1 VALLIQ
7 QPKTLLLPIHKS
19 TVTNCVAAD
28 SKIGN
33 QKLCRCQVRNWQR
46 WWRHFG
52 FTSCFFLGVYKFIF
66 LADFI
71 INDMEKD
78 HQNPLI
84 LRCWFLATGRNRCPI
99 WQAHIRVQDEQ
110 VTFNVF

>member
-1 VALLIQ
+1 LATRNCVTANSEIGSDGGVISV
-7 QPKTLLLPIHKS
+7 LLL
-19 TVTNCVAAD
+19 
-28 SKIGN
+28 
-33 QKLCRCQVRNWQR
+33 LL
-46 WWRHFG
+46 
-52 FTSCFFLGVYKFIF
+52 FLGVYKFIF
-66 LADFI
+66 LVDFI